1 MLPIRKILLP
11 IDFHEGSLRIVPLAA
26 GLAQRFGSEVIL
38 AHVITK
44 HDYSPHET
52 KGGRPL
58 QSEELLGEIV
68 EYAQKDL
75 HEAIGSE
82 FEGHRVKCLVRQGG
96 AASEIVEIASEESVD
111 LIVMPTH
118 GYNGFYRFLIG
129 SVTAKV
135 IHDSECPVL
144 TSAHLQNAPAPN
156 LPIKHVLCGVTYS
169 DHSVETLRRAVEVA
183 GEFKAKLTLA
193 LVTPSVELYGPGGNY
208 VDRPW
213 RDELVLGA
221 TEQLAKLQQ
230 QVGSK
235 ADTRIES
242 GDPGAGLSRIASQIG
257 ADLLVVGCH
266 ASGGRL
272 GSNGYGI
279 ISNSQIPVLSV

>member
-11 IDFHEGSLRIVPLAA
+11 IDFHEGSLGIVHLAA

-38 AHVITK
+38 AHVVTRQ
-44 HDYSPHET
+44 DYSPHDM
-52 KGGRPL
+52 KQGRPL
-58 QSEELLGEIV
+58 HSEELLGEIV
-68 EYAQKDL
+68 EYAEKDL
-75 HEAIGSE
+75 HESVGSE
-82 FEGHRVKCLVRQGG
+82 LQGLRVKCVVRQGD
-96 AASEIVEIASEESVD
+96 AATQIVEIASEQSVD

-118 GYNGFYRFLIG
+118 GYNGFYRYLIG

-144 TSAHLQNAPAPN
+144 TSAHLENAPAPE
-156 LPIKHVLCGVTYS
+156 LAIKHVLCGVTYS
-169 DHSVETLRRAVEVA
+169 DHSVETLRRAAEVA
-183 GEFKAKLTLA
+183 GEFKARLTLGH
-193 LVTPSVELYGPGGNY
+193 VTPSVELYGPGGMY

-230 QVGSK
+230 QTGVK
-235 ADTRIES
+235 ADTVIDS
-242 GDPGAGLSRIASQIG
+242 GDPGEGLSRIASRVG
-257 ADLLVVGCH
+257 ADLLVVGGH
-266 ASGGRL
+266 VSGGRL